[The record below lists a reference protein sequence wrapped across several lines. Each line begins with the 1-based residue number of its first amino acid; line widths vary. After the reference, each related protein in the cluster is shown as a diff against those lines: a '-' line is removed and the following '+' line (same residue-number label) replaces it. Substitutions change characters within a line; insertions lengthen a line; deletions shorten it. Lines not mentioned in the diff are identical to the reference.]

1 MAGHL
6 TLSRRGFFRAA
17 AALAFRSS
25 PAATPFPV
33 SFRRPASW
41 DSARLLIN
49 PESDDFACEREA
61 VRVES
66 ALTSAFRSRNAP
78 LAENFEGP
86 SPAPLHYEQIAEGLE
101 QAIYGAKESF
111 AEGFRRW
118 VDSHGRGAQAR
129 FYPLAGGEVRYEIR
143 APRVYVTGRWRM
155 EWDQGRLRRFE
166 PLEEI
171 RASAFR
177 PSFEDVTG
185 ALFAGDRAFRNQ
197 LAFGVPY
204 WRARLDAAT
213 GIDIYGNNGIAVGDI
228 DGDGWD
234 EIYVCQP
241 AGLPNRLFR
250 RDNKGAFIDITEQAD
265 VGILDDTASAL
276 FLDLRNTGRQDLIVL
291 TTAGPVLL
299 LNRGNGKFEFKPEV
313 FRSPNAPQGTFTG
326 MAAADYDRDGRL
338 DLYLCTYIYFQSED
352 QYRYPSPYHDAQNG
366 PPNFLFRNR
375 LNADGSGYFEDV
387 TSVAGLDE
395 NNRRYSFAPAW
406 CDYDGDGWPDLYVA
420 NDFGRNNLY
429 KNEGGR
435 FRDVAEEAGVVDI
448 GPGMSSAWFDADGDG
463 RPDLYVTNMWTAAGQ
478 RLTAD
483 PNFAPVSRDALA
495 AAYRGHT
502 KGNSL
507 YRNRGDG
514 RFDDA
519 GAGAEMG
526 RWSWSADGIDFDCDG
541 TPEIYITCGM
551 LTGHREP
558 DLMSYFWRRVVAESP
573 PTARPSESYE
583 QGWNNLN
590 QWIREGYSWNGHERN
605 VFYVR
610 RHGRYWD
617 VSGISGLDIRA
628 DSRAFAV
635 TDFDGDG
642 RLDLIVK
649 NRLGPQV
656 RAFRNGCTGGN
667 HSIAFDLVGTK
678 SNQDA
683 IGAKI
688 EVSHAGGKT
697 TTWLNAGSGYLS
709 QHTKRVFAGL
719 GRSPRAD
726 VVRIQ
731 WPSGLVQ
738 EFRDLDAGYRYR
750 IVEGEPEWQ
759 RTRFAVRHAM
769 PAAPLQSDNRPIS
782 AATWLVSPLILPLEP
797 ARKSPHVLCFTVG
810 SVRTPYNS
818 VPLDLQ
824 AVPPETA
831 AVLAIFRRY
840 LFDYRTDLELP
851 FALLVDAQGLVHK
864 FYPEIPTA
872 EQINTDLRLLETAGG
887 DRLALPFPGRY
898 HHPPSRNLYRFA
910 GAFLAAGYPAHALP
924 YLREAL
930 ARAPDN
936 ARALLAAGQIHL
948 ELNHLAEARRY
959 LERCIQVNPEL
970 AGAHNNLGGVAM
982 AEGHYAEAA
991 RHFEEAIRLDPRA
1004 AYALA
1009 NGAQAHARAGNH
1021 SRAEELFRRAL
1032 AIDPNDADTANQFGL
1047 LLARQERRDEARRMF
1062 QQAIQSRRDHAAAI
1076 NNLGVLYMQGGQSD
1090 DALAAFQYGVEVAPA
1105 DENLNMNLARVLVA
1119 VGNRERARSILT
1131 EFLKRNPASELARR
1145 ALKELER

>member
-1 MAGHL
+1 L
-6 TLSRRGFFRAA
+6 SLSRRGFFWAA

-41 DSARLLIN
+41 DSARVLIN
-49 PESDDFACEREA
+49 PESDNFACEREA

-66 ALTSAFRSRNAP
+66 ALSSAFRVRNLP
-78 LAENFEGP
+78 LAEDFRGP
-86 SPAPLHYEQIAEGLE
+86 SPAPRHYQKISEGLE
-101 QAIYGAKESF
+101 EAVYGATESF
-111 AEGFRRW
+111 TEGFRRW
-118 VDSHGRGAQAR
+118 VDSFGGESEAR
-129 FYPLAGGEVRYEIR
+129 FYPLAGGEVRYEVR
-143 APRVYVTGRWRM
+143 APRVYATGRWRM
-155 EWDQGRLRRFE
+155 EWDQGRLRRFD
-166 PLEEI
+166 PLGEL
-171 RASAFR
+171 RASASR
-177 PSFEDVTG
+177 PLFEDVTG
-185 ALFAGDRAFRNQ
+185 ALFGADPAFREQ

-204 WRARLDAAT
+204 WRARLDAAA

-241 AGLPNRLFR
+241 GGLPNRLFR
-250 RDNKGAFIDITEQAD
+250 RDDKGVFVDITEQAG

-276 FLDLRNTGRQDLIVL
+276 FLDLRNTGRQDLVVL

-299 LNRGNGKFEFKPEV
+299 LNRGGGIFEFKPEA
-313 FRSPNAPQGTFTG
+313 FRSANAPQGTFTG
-326 MAAADYDRDGRL
+326 MAAADYDRDGKL

-375 LNADGSGYFEDV
+375 LNPDGSGYFEDV

-435 FRDVAEEAGVVDI
+435 FRDVAEPAGVVDI

-463 RPDLYVTNMWTAAGQ
+463 WPDLYVTNMWTAAGQ
-478 RLTAD
+478 RLAAD
-483 PNFAPVSRDALA
+483 PAFGPVARDGLA

-502 KGNSL
+502 RGNSL

-514 RFDDA
+514 RFDETT
-519 GAGAEMG
+519 AGAEMG

-541 TPEIYITCGM
+541 APEIYIACGM

-558 DLMSYFWRRVVAESP
+558 DLMSFFWRRVVAESP
-573 PTARPSESYE
+573 ATAQASESYE

-605 VFYVR
+605 VLYLR
-610 RHGRYWD
+610 RQDRYWD
-617 VSGISGLDIRA
+617 VSGISGLDIAA

-649 NRLGPQV
+649 NRLGPQI
-656 RAFRNGCTGGN
+656 RAFRNDCAGDK
-667 HSIAFDLVGTK
+667 HSIAFDLTGAS
-678 SNQDA
+678 SNRDA

-697 TTWLNAGSGYLS
+697 TTWLSAGSGYLS

-719 GRSPRAD
+719 GMSVRAA
-726 VVRIQ
+726 VVRIT

-738 EFRDLDAGYRYR
+738 EFRDLEAGFRYR
-750 IVEGEPEWQ
+750 IIEGNPEWE
-759 RTRFAVRHAM
+759 RTPFASRHSM
-769 PAAPLQSDNRPIS
+769 PAAPVYSDNRPEP
-782 AATWLVSPLILPLEP
+782 AATWLVSPLALPIAP
-797 ARKSPHVLCFTVG
+797 VRRSPHVLCVIAG
-810 SVRTPYNS
+810 STQTPANS
-818 VPLDLQ
+818 TPLDLR
-824 AVPPETA
+824 TA
-831 AVLAIFRRY
+831 PAEAAAALAIFRRY
-840 LFDYRTDLELP
+840 LFDYRSDLELP
-851 FALLVDAQGLVHK
+851 FSLLVDAQGLVHK
-864 FYPEIPTA
+864 FYPEIPPA
-872 EQINTDLRLLETAGG
+872 ELIRADLHVLETPNRL
-887 DRLALPFPGRY
+887 RLALPFPGRY
-898 HHPPSRNLYRFA
+898 YHPPGRNLYRFA
-910 GAFLAAGYPAHALP
+910 GAFLAAGYPAQALP

-930 ARAPDN
+930 AKAPDN
-936 ARALLAAGQIHL
+936 ARALLAAGQVYL
-948 ELNHLAEARRY
+948 ELNQLAEARRY
-959 LERCIQVNPEL
+959 LERCLELNPSL

-982 AEGHYAEAA
+982 AEGRYTEAA

-1004 AYALA
+1004 TYALA
-1009 NGAQAHARAGNH
+1009 NGAQAHARAGNPA
-1021 SRAEELFRRAL
+1021 RAEELFRRAM
-1032 AIDPNDADTANQFGL
+1032 AVDPNDADTANQYGL
-1047 LLARQERRDEARRMF
+1047 LLARQNRLDEARRLF
-1062 QQAIQSRRDHAAAI
+1062 QQAIQARHDHAGAI
-1076 NNLGVLYMQGGQSD
+1076 NNLGVLYMQGGQRD

-1105 DENLNMNLARVLVA
+1105 DENLNINLARVLVA
-1119 VGNRERARSILT
+1119 AGNRERARSVLT

-1145 ALKELER
+1145 AFNELER